1 MRVYLHDIELVFK
14 NTAAHFYFFIG
25 LFGMCSVHECMELL
39 NYPSDKTDLQKPLMS
54 LQENVFFRLPP
65 LLYDV

>member
-1 MRVYLHDIELVFK
+1 
-14 NTAAHFYFFIG
+14 
-25 LFGMCSVHECMELL
+25 MCSVRECMELL
-39 NYPSDKTDLQKPLMS
+39 NYPPDKTDPQESLMS